1 MYTLLIDFDFNN
13 EMNVTTVMHDWPEE
27 GMIFSEKFENI
38 EKNNELYK
46 KSVNFREQLQ
56 ILFYRKC
63 FNSTKQ
69 NINNYRKK

>member
-1 MYTLLIDFDFNN
+1 
-13 EMNVTTVMHDWPEE
+13 MHDWPEE